1 MSATNQPSVGK
12 NSSTT
17 SEVSL
22 ANSSEIDCLGEE
34 RIESDDKS
42 LQKKFNVHFLIT
54 FLKFKLCEVEGRNH
68 C

>member
-1 MSATNQPSVGK
+1 MSAPNQPSVGK

-34 RIESDDKS
+34 RIESDGS
-42 LQKKFNVHFLIT
+42 ANVVGTVPEFP
-54 FLKFKLCEVEGRNH
+54 G
-68 C
+68 